1 MNRYICIY
9 THTHTHTHTDI
20 HIYIYIYIYIQKNL
34 ENVGGIYSQQARPNS
49 VELLNKSVW
58 DSRI

>member
-9 THTHTHTHTDI
+9 THTHTHTHRDI

-49 VELLNKSVW
+49 VELLNKSV
-58 DSRI
+58 

>member
-9 THTHTHTHTDI
+9 THTHTHTHTQR
-20 HIYIYIYIYIQKNL
+20 HTYIYIYIQKNL

-49 VELLNKSVW
+49 VELLNKSV
-58 DSRI
+58 